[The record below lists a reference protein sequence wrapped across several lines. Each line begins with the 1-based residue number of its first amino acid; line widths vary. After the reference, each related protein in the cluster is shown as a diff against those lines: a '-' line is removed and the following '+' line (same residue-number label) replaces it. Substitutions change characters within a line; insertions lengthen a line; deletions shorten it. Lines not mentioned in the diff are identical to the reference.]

1 MQKLQLRLTVA
12 SWSRRIAIALVGTI
26 VAVVLCLAALVAGD
40 GYRIAQYDK
49 TVDHALNL
57 SVDDHYTIYLFN
69 QLDPISS
76 KESLRI
82 VGTRFS
88 GRDFALALSLDPK
101 NEVGHGTGQ
110 LVLANRRQGTVT
122 SRDLRIPAA
131 TVRQLFKDWDKQIAD
146 YQGSRYMVLDGNP
159 LAFDRR
165 SGRKVQFGYGNNPCH
180 YDRLGDLLARHLG
193 QVAPE
198 LNEWRITPKVWSDR
212 RHLCHPSI
220 WGRMWH
226 QLAIPTRP

>member
-1 MQKLQLRLTVA
+1 MQNL
-12 SWSRRIAIALVGTI
+12 SPSRPVWKWAKHIAIALGGTI
-26 VAVVLCLAALVAGD
+26 VAVVLCLAALVASD
-40 GYRIAQYDK
+40 GYRNAQYDK

-57 SVDDHYTIYLFN
+57 SVDDRYTIYLFN

-88 GRDFALALSLDPK
+88 GRDFAIALSLDMK
-101 NEVGHGTGQ
+101 NEAGQGAGQ
-110 LVLANRRQGTVT
+110 LVLSNRRQGTLIE
-122 SRDLRIPAA
+122 RDLRIPAA
-131 TVRQLFKDWDKQIAD
+131 TIRQLFKEWDKQIAG
-146 YQGSRYMVLDGNP
+146 YRGSRYMGLDGNP

-165 SGRKVQFGYGNNPCH
+165 SGRKVHSGYGNNPCH

-193 QVAPE
+193 PFVPE
-198 LNEWRITPKVWSDR
+198 LNEWRITPKVWSDM

-226 QLAIPTRP
+226 QLVIPTRP